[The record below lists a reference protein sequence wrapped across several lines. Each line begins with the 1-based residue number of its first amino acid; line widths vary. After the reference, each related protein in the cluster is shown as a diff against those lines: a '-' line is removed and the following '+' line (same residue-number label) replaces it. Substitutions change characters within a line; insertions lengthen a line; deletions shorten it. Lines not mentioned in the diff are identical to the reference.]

1 MNETPERL
9 TPERLNPERVTPER
23 VTPERG
29 TRGTTAAAD
38 TVLSVSDASFAYDQ
52 APALEGIDF
61 TIRAGEA
68 VALIGPNGSGK
79 STLLKGILGLI
90 TRTQGSVSVLGASP
104 APVGAIGYVP
114 QAGELDPEFPIT
126 LAQVVMM
133 GRYRSLGWVRLPGK
147 RDRVAVAEALDA
159 VGLAHRAHT
168 RFGELSGG
176 QQQRGLLA
184 RAIASAPTLLL
195 LDEPFNGLDQKN
207 RDALIATV
215 ERLKSSGVAVLVS
228 THDLDLARAV
238 CESVLLLNGTQVA
251 FGPRDDVLTLAN
263 VQQAF
268 KEVGVE
274 IDEHTIVVPDHEGC

>member
-1 MNETPERL
+1 MDPVNET
-9 TPERLNPERVTPER
+9 TPRSTSAKDD
-23 VTPERG
+23 RG
-29 TRGTTAAAD
+29 PAAAHSV
-38 TVLSVSDASFAYDQ
+38 VLAVSDASFAYDQ
-52 APALEGIDF
+52 APALEGISFD
-61 TIRAGEA
+61 IRAGEA

-90 TRTQGSVSVLGASP
+90 ARTAGTVAVLGSSP
-104 APVGAIGYVP
+104 APVGSIGYVP

-133 GRYRSLGWVRLPGK
+133 GRYRSLGWLRLPGK
-147 RDRVAVAEALDA
+147 RDRAAVTEALDA

-184 RAIASAPTLLL
+184 RAIASAPGLLL

-215 ERLKSSGVAVLVS
+215 ERLKARGVAVLVS

-274 IDEHTIVVPDHEGC
+274 LDEHTIVVPDHEGC